1 MPCCVMPRPPS
12 AAAAHLS
19 CSSRWPTCGR
29 PGSDCSETSGEPK
42 VRAATQS
49 SCSVQRAPSGATSWR
64 QSGSRQSSWT
74 GEQSVRP
81 KRCSRPSRTAS
92 RASASSASTP
102 RPGVHVEGGRWHQ
115 ALEEAERHYALERPR
130 GHLIWPR
137 THLRV
142 LHVRALLGLSRRE
155 DALAL
160 ADAEVELHARRGAR
174 GHEAM
179 ARLSKGYALEG
190 DEAIAELRTAAT
202 CAAASPMRLAE
213 AHVLAELGGRLRRA
227 GRRTEARDPLRQA
240 QDLARRAGATGLE
253 NHAREELIIAG
264 ARPQRVALAGVD
276 SLTPSERR
284 VANLATQGLS
294 NREIAETLFVTLKT
308 VEVHLGRA
316 YAKLDI
322 KGRAQLAA
330 ALGGE

>member
-1 MPCCVMPRPPS
+1 
-12 AAAAHLS
+12 
-19 CSSRWPTCGR
+19 
-29 PGSDCSETSGEPK
+29 
-42 VRAATQS
+42 
-49 SCSVQRAPSGATSWR
+49 
-64 QSGSRQSSWT
+64 
-74 GEQSVRP
+74 
-81 KRCSRPSRTAS
+81 
-92 RASASSASTP
+92 
-102 RPGVHVEGGRWHQ
+102 
-115 ALEEAERHYALERPR
+115 
-130 GHLIWPR
+130 
-137 THLRV
+137 V

-179 ARLSKGYALEG
+179 ARLSKAYALEG

-284 VANLATQGLS
+284 VADLAARGLS
-294 NREIAETLFVTLKT
+294 NRDIAETLFVTLKT
-308 VEVHLGRA
+308 VEVHLGHA

-322 KGRAQLAA
+322 KGRAQLAT